1 MGLLNILKKM
11 KKDEREARIL
21 MLGLDNAGK
30 TTILKTLSQ
39 EDISHIMPTQG
50 FNIKSLVQDGFKLN
64 VWDIGGQKTIRP
76 YWSNYFESSDA
87 LVYVI
92 DSSDRRRLEES
103 GQELRELLAED
114 KLGGIPLLVFANKQ
128 DLLQATPAD
137 EIAAAL
143 DLASISDRTWTIQAC
158 SAKDGS
164 GLEDGMQWLIGVIN
178 EKAGHSAEPRNHSRP
193 LIELGRREIE
203 LCPSNPG

>member
-11 KKDEREARIL
+11 KKQESEARIL

-30 TTILKTLSQ
+30 TTILKKLSE

-50 FNIKSLVQDGFKLN
+50 FNIKSIVQDGFKLN

-76 YWSNYFESSDA
+76 YWSNYFEASDA

-103 GQELRELLAED
+103 GQELKELLAED
-114 KLGGIPLLVFANKQ
+114 KLGGVPLLMFANKQ

-137 EIAAAL
+137 EIIEVL
-143 DLASISDRTWTIQAC
+143 GLGEISDRTWTIQAC

-164 GLEDGMQWLIGVIN
+164 GLQEGMEWLI
-178 EKAGHSAEPRNHSRP
+178 
-193 LIELGRREIE
+193 
-203 LCPSNPG
+203 SNCGASQ